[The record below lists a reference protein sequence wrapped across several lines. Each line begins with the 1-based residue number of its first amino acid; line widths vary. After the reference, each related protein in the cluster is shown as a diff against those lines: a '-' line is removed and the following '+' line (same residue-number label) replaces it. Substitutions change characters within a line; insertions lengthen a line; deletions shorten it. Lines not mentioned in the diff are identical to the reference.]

1 MFPAN
6 TEKTQMIKKQDND
19 KISKDEWHGSGTILI
34 ADDEETICVI
44 GKYMLEQIG
53 FNVLTAYDGAEAVN
67 IFQKHVDE
75 IVCVLLDLTMPC
87 LSGEEVFKEIN
98 IIKPGVKVILSSGYD
113 EQDVMQHFSCEG
125 VAGYIQKPYAF
136 DLLKEKLENIL

>member
-1 MFPAN
+1 MQKN
-6 TEKTQMIKKQDND
+6 
-19 KISKDEWHGSGTILI
+19 EWHGSGTILI

-44 GKYMLEQIG
+44 NKYMLEQIG

-67 IFQKHVDE
+67 TFRDHADE
-75 IVCVLLDLTMPC
+75 IFCVILDLTMPR

-113 EQDVMQHFSCEG
+113 KQDAMQRFSCEG
-125 VAGYIQKPYAF
+125 IADYIQKPYVF
-136 DLLKEKLENIL
+136 DSLKEKLKKFL